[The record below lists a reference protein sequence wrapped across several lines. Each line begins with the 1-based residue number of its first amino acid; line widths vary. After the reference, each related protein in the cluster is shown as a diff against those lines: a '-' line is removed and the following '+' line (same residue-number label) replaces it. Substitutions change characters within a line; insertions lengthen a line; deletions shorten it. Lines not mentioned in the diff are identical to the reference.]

1 MLHGFID
8 ILVSQFSLQES
19 ANIRCLLSL
28 CIEQAQPNASYYTV
42 TKSSGNHK
50 RSMLCWDA
58 QISVSKHVIM
68 ADACNQNIN
77 KTMQHLS
84 ATEH

>member
-28 CIEQAQPNASYYTV
+28 CIEQAQPNARAITPWQSHQV
-42 TKSSGNHK
+42 TTNA
-50 RSMLCWDA
+50 LCFA
-58 QISVSKHVIM
+58 GMPKLVSVSM
-68 ADACNQNIN
+68 
-77 KTMQHLS
+77 
-84 ATEH
+84 